1 MVEGFFDYSL
11 WGLFLASFLAA
22 TVVPFSSEA
31 LLTFLIINGTDAY
44 TAVLVATAGNW
55 LGGMSS
61 YAIGYMGKWVWIEK
75 YLRIERETI
84 EKWHDRLYRK
94 GAIFAFLSWVP
105 AVGDIFAVGLGLL
118 RSSIPITAF
127 ALLYVYATLPEEK
140 ELTPPA
146 TGEVHTIPP
155 SWLDKARSAY
165 YEWKTDEPIVAI
177 IRQAGYRGYVPIETL
192 SWRRVV
198 AWSCPPMWPSVA
210 GIAALNPSLPAVLRT
225 PRRLR

>member
-1 MVEGFFDYSL
+1 MEGLFDYSL

-118 RSSIPITAF
+118 RSSIPITAGAMLAGKF
-127 ALLYVYATLPEEK
+127 LRYVVWGW
-140 ELTPPA
+140 LT
-146 TGEVHTIPP
+146 GLVF
-155 SWLDKARSAY
+155 
-165 YEWKTDEPIVAI
+165 
-177 IRQAGYRGYVPIETL
+177 
-192 SWRRVV
+192 
-198 AWSCPPMWPSVA
+198 
-210 GIAALNPSLPAVLRT
+210 
-225 PRRLR
+225 